1 MTTGLTFNTLRAAN
15 AARLPLFTNRHGQPA
30 HSQPDGSDWSPAMW
44 FTALLGELG
53 ELAETRVLYDNGTID
68 FDTYRNR
75 VQAEAADVVTYLDI
89 FCRRCLDSTYGAEQP
104 ADPAQ
109 ELMQITMELGRY
121 ANALKKHVRGDF
133 DVGQF
138 MQETDGVLHS
148 VMEGCGSLEMVGPG
162 FHTAI
167 HPVSRPHQTGVNL
180 GEATLNK
187 FNEVSK
193 RVNCGVFIQ
202 SQGDRFVRPAGSE
215 A

>member
-104 ADPAQ
+104 ADGPQ
-109 ELMQITMELGRY
+109 QLLQVTMELGRY
-121 ANALKKHVRGDF
+121 ANALKKHIRGDYTSDEF
-133 DVGQF
+133 QR
-138 MQETDGVLHS
+138 ETHGLLHS
-148 VMEGCGSLEMVGPG
+148 VMEGCVSLNSITRDVIGT
-162 FHTAI
+162 FHTVSMA
-167 HPVSRPHQTGVNL
+167 HPSGVNL
-180 GEATLNK
+180 GDATLFK

-202 SQGDRFVRPAGSE
+202 SQGDRFVRPAGSAE
-215 A
+215 